1 MIKTKV
7 FARNILL
14 AGALPLLLASS
25 ALAQD
30 RESPRATDQD
40 ADRGY
45 ANRTVEGTVASV
57 VPDRWGNRIRLTNGM
72 DLFVPNSV
80 VITTQGRRYQT
91 ALQPGDVVRMSVN
104 NRDSDRRDGDR
115 REGDVRDVRV
125 SSLELLRPSHEGYN
139 DRRLDGIVVSFDR
152 RNSVLVL
159 QTDSGRMIN
168 VDVRSYDGRFR
179 RGDRVSVSGR
189 MDRDRGNFIAERVR
203 VGDRDHRE

>member
-1 MIKTKV
+1 MYKTKV
-7 FARNILL
+7 LARNILL

-25 ALAQD
+25 ALAQ
-30 RESPRATDQD
+30 EYPRAYDQY

-45 ANRTVEGTVASV
+45 TNRTVEGTVASI

-91 ALQPGDVVRMSVN
+91 ALQPGDVVRMAVYN
-104 NRDSDRRDGDR
+104 RDGDR
-115 REGDVRDVRV
+115 DGERHDVRV
-125 SSLELLRPSHEGYN
+125 SSLELLRPSNEGY

-152 RNSVLVL
+152 RNSILVL
-159 QTDSGRMIN
+159 QTDSGRVIN
-168 VDVRSYDGRFR
+168 VDVRTYDGRFR
-179 RGDRVSVSGR
+179 RGDRVFVSGR
-189 MDRDRGNFIAERVR
+189 MDRDRGSFIAERVR